1 MYSNENTFRNM
12 TDPGIG
18 TYVRYWLHYNNL
30 ASSFYKQFGSARK
43 VRDDYEK
50 QVIGILRQKGMENA
64 TIQINGGQIKIVD
77 KREPNPLSLT
87 TIESLLH
94 QFYKQNQG
102 KDQTMEIM
110 SFLRANRGYT
120 INKSLK
126 QTGMP
131 QATSTPQA
139 IGMPQAISMPQA
151 IGMPQNTI
159 TQLQ

>member
-1 MYSNENTFRNM
+1 MSADSGLISN
-12 TDPGIG
+12 
-18 TYVRYWLHYNNL
+18 YVRNWVHYDNL

-131 QATSTPQA
+131 QATSTSQA
-139 IGMPQAISMPQA
+139 IGMSHATSIPHAISMPQ
-151 IGMPQNTI
+151 NTN